1 MCEQRRY
8 YVSADK
14 FGWSVRDRDKGEFP
28 NHARVGYMPATS
40 FRSMEAAKSAA
51 EAMADKLNA
60 EDGGVTVRPGDGDS
74 RTARGTSEEDT

>member
-1 MCEQRRY
+1 MRATAVLRLGRQVRLERPRPRARASSRTTPG
-8 YVSADK
+8 SA
-14 FGWSVRDRDKGEFP
+14 
-28 NHARVGYMPATS
+28 YIPATS

-60 EDGGVTVRPGDGDS
+60 EDRGVTVRPGDGDS